1 MTLFLMKK
9 VFALFLLLAMV
20 LNTRAA
26 VVYTE
31 QDSLIY
37 EKYISQLKAE
47 ATLPIGELIVKTA
60 LFFRDTPYVAS
71 TLDNNQEEQLVI
83 NLHQFDCTTFVEN
96 CIALSRT
103 LKTGNYSF
111 SNFCN
116 QLKSIRYRDGE
127 IEDYTSRLH
136 YVTDWIYNNSKRR
149 ILEDKTFS
157 LGGIKDTKT
166 IHFMSTHTD
175 AYKPLRNNLK
185 LQQKIEGIEQQI
197 NNRAEYYVL
206 KKKDIN
212 IVSSKINNGDIIA
225 FATSIEGL
233 DYTHIAIAY
242 HDQGTLTFIHA
253 SSKAM
258 KVIIEPQSLYDY
270 CLKSTKCTGVSIFRA
285 IDF

>member
-1 MTLFLMKK
+1 MKK

-136 YVTDWIYNNSKRR
+136 YVTDWIYNNSKRG

-185 LQQKIEGIEQQI
+185 LQQKIGGIEQQI

>member
-71 TLDNNQEEQLVI
+71 TLDNNQEEQLVV

-136 YVTDWIYNNSKRR
+136 YVTDWIYNNSKRG

-185 LQQKIEGIEQQI
+185 LQQKIGGIEQQI

>member
-1 MTLFLMKK
+1 MKK

-26 VVYTE
+26 VVYTK

-71 TLDNNQEEQLVI
+71 TLDNNQEEQLVV

-136 YVTDWIYNNSKRR
+136 YVTDWIYNNSKRG
-149 ILEDKTFS
+149 ILEDKTLT

-175 AYKPLRNNLK
+175 AYKALRNDSK
-185 LQQKIEGIEQQI
+185 LRQKIANIEQQI

-206 KKKDIN
+206 KKEDIN
-212 IVSSKINNGDIIA
+212 KVGNRINNGDIIA
-225 FATSIEGL
+225 FATGIAGL
-233 DYTHIAIAY
+233 DYSHISIAY
-242 HDQGTLTFIHA
+242 HYNGKLTFIHA
-253 SSKAM
+253 SSRAM
-258 KVIIEPQSLYDY
+258 KVIIEPQPLYDY
-270 CLKSTKCTGVSIFRA
+270 CLKSSKCTGISIFRA

>member
-1 MTLFLMKK
+1 MKK

-71 TLDNNQEEQLVI
+71 TLDNNQEEQLVV

-136 YVTDWIYNNSKRR
+136 YVTDWIYNNSKRG

-175 AYKPLRNNLK
+175 AYKPLRKNLK
-185 LQQKIEGIEQQI
+185 LQQKIGGIEQQI

>member
-136 YVTDWIYNNSKRR
+136 YVTDWIYNNSKRG

-185 LQQKIEGIEQQI
+185 LQQKIGGIEQQI

-212 IVSSKINNGDIIA
+212 IVSSKINNGDIIG

-253 SSKAM
+253 SSKAV

>member
-136 YVTDWIYNNSKRR
+136 YVTDWIYNNSKRG

>member
-1 MTLFLMKK
+1 MKK

-26 VVYTE
+26 VVYTK

-71 TLDNNQEEQLVI
+71 TLDNNQEEQLVV

-103 LKTGNYSF
+103 LKTGDYSF

-116 QLKSIRYRDGE
+116 QLRSIRYRDGK

-136 YVTDWIYNNSKRR
+136 YVTDWIYNNSKRG
-149 ILEDKTFS
+149 ILEDKTLA

-166 IHFMSTHTD
+166 INFMSTHTD
-175 AYKPLRNNLK
+175 AYKALRNDSK
-185 LQQKIEGIEQQI
+185 LRQKIANIEQQI

-242 HDQGTLTFIHA
+242 HDQGT
-253 SSKAM
+253 
-258 KVIIEPQSLYDY
+258 
-270 CLKSTKCTGVSIFRA
+270 
-285 IDF
+285 

>member
-71 TLDNNQEEQLVI
+71 TLDNNQEEQLVV

-136 YVTDWIYNNSKRR
+136 YVTDWIYNNSKRG

-185 LQQKIEGIEQQI
+185 LQQKIGGIEQQI

-270 CLKSTKCTGVSIFRA
+270 CLKSIKCTGVSIFRA

>member
-136 YVTDWIYNNSKRR
+136 YVTDWIYNNSKRG

-185 LQQKIEGIEQQI
+185 LQQKIGGIEQQI

>member
-1 MTLFLMKK
+1 MKK

-71 TLDNNQEEQLVI
+71 TLDNNQEEQLVV

-136 YVTDWIYNNSKRR
+136 YVTDWIYNNSKRG

-185 LQQKIEGIEQQI
+185 LQQKIGGIEQQI

-270 CLKSTKCTGVSIFRA
+270 CLKSIKCTGVSIFRA

>member
-1 MTLFLMKK
+1 MKK

-26 VVYTE
+26 VVYTK

-71 TLDNNQEEQLVI
+71 TLDNNQEEQLVV
-83 NLHQFDCTTFVEN
+83 NLHQFDCTTFVES

-103 LKTGNYSF
+103 LKTGDYSF

-116 QLKSIRYRDGE
+116 QLKSIRYRDGK

-136 YVTDWIYNNSKRR
+136 YVTDWIYNNSKRG
-149 ILEDKTFS
+149 ILEDKTLA

-166 IHFMSTHTD
+166 INFMSTHTD

-185 LQQKIEGIEQQI
+185 LQQKIGGIEQQI
-197 NNRAEYYVL
+197 NNRTEYYVL
-206 KKKDIN
+206 RKKDIN
-212 IVSSKINNGDIIA
+212 IVSNKINNGDIIA

-270 CLKSTKCTGVSIFRA
+270 CLKSTRCTGISIFRA
-285 IDF
+285 IDL

>member
-1 MTLFLMKK
+1 MKK

-26 VVYTE
+26 VVYTK

-71 TLDNNQEEQLVI
+71 TLDNNQEEQLVV

-103 LKTGNYSF
+103 LKTGDYSF

-116 QLKSIRYRDGE
+116 QLRSIRYRDGK

-136 YVTDWIYNNSKRR
+136 YVTDWIYNNSKRG
-149 ILEDKTFS
+149 ILEDKTLA

-166 IHFMSTHTD
+166 INFMSTHTD
-175 AYKPLRNNLK
+175 AYKALRNDSK
-185 LQQKIEGIEQQI
+185 LRQKIANIEQQI

-253 SSKAM
+253 SSRAM
-258 KVIIEPQSLYDY
+258 KVIVEPQPLYDY
-270 CLKSTKCTGVSIFRA
+270 CLKSSKCTGISIFRA
-285 IDF
+285 IDL

>member
-71 TLDNNQEEQLVI
+71 TLDNNQEEQLVV

-136 YVTDWIYNNSKRR
+136 YVTDWIYNNSKRG

-185 LQQKIEGIEQQI
+185 LQQKIGGIEQQI

-212 IVSSKINNGDIIA
+212 IVSSKINNGDIIG